1 MYVDIDSNI
10 EIVFVTAHSEY
21 AIEAF
26 ELNVVGYLLKPV
38 QITRLNETLDQLK
51 IDENKI
57 NPCSVYIRA
66 MHGLNVILEKG
77 EVVNW
82 CTQKAKE
89 LFVYMWIHQG

>member
-26 ELNVVGYLLKPV
+26 ELNVVSYLLNPV

-57 NPCSVYIRA
+57 KSRSVYIRS

-82 CTQKAKE
+82 RTQKAKE
-89 LFVYMWIHQG
+89 LFAYMWIHQG

>member
-26 ELNVVGYLLKPV
+26 ELNVVSYLLNPV

-57 NPCSVYIRA
+57 KSRSVYIRA

-89 LFVYMWIHQG
+89 LFAYMWIHQG